1 MAFNT
6 ARRGRKVAFFENA
19 DYGVLSKQ
27 QYVRLCTWMTF
38 DYTAWAKD
46 VRFRLRKTSTHPII
60 GKAQSITL
68 MTLTD
73 IAIRWP

>member
-27 QYVRLCTWMTF
+27 EL
-38 DYTAWAKD
+38 D
-46 VRFRLRKTSTHPII
+46 
-60 GKAQSITL
+60 
-68 MTLTD
+68 D
-73 IAIRWP
+73 I

>member
-27 QYVRLCTWMTF
+27 ELDDIWLYSLGKGCPFQAQENEHPPHHRQ
-38 DYTAWAKD
+38 
-46 VRFRLRKTSTHPII
+46 STINNLDDTHWYCD
-60 GKAQSITL
+60 KMAVKS
-68 MTLTD
+68 
-73 IAIRWP
+73 R